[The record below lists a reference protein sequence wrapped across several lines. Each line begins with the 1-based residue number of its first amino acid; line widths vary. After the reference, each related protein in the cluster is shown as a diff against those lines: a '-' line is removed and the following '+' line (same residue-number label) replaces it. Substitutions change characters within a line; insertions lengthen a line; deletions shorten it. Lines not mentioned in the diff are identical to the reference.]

1 MPEVALT
8 IQPHGGPDPGP
19 EEQEQLP
26 YPDLAPVVL
35 GCFKQTSRP
44 RNWCLKVACGPW
56 LRYVSILVILLDCV
70 SLGIYV
76 PGQQRSFKLKLLDSI
91 VVVFFV
97 SEMLSKM
104 FAMGLYGYK
113 GSYLSNPWNRLDLL
127 INLGEFLDFFMD
139 YLGFHLQVSQV
150 LGPLRLISR
159 VASMR
164 DIVSALL
171 IIFPMLANVLFLYMF
186 VVHIFGVIG
195 VQLWAGRMHNRCF
208 LGEDPIAMYNV
219 SLSPYYVTKYGEFQ
233 SFLCSPEDTSGQH
246 CGEVPPYR
254 QNHQTC
260 SLAPPSVVGLTG
272 AGTNACINWNVLYN
286 VCRSGA
292 QNPNNGATNF
302 DNIAYAWISIF
313 QVVTLEGWS
322 NVMFYVMN
330 VHSFWTFLFFI
341 FVAIMGSFI
350 MMNVCAVVIAT
361 QFSDNLEHLRIQQTR
376 REDSAVLVKWL
387 RSKWTGCLAVIRRR
401 ASNRVRCYDDDS
413 RTDDLAVGGH
423 IWGQLRTRLEKVV
436 KSKIFNRLIM
446 FAVLLSIL
454 TLAIEHHNQP
464 NVLTTILHIS
474 DLTFTVIFVVEML
487 LKLMGLK
494 WAYFE
499 DRNNLFDFFI
509 VIISVWETITKADSR
524 LSVLRAFRL
533 LRFGRLLH
541 YLPYLRT
548 QLLVLKK
555 AMEDATSLCMLIL
568 FVIFVFSL
576 VGMHLFG
583 HGLDTQKRINDRKNF
598 DTLLWSMVT
607 VFQIL
612 TEENWNRV
620 MYAIM
625 AASSPWAFIYF
636 VAVIVTGKHILLNI
650 LVGIILK
657 GFQDR
662 RTLGN
667 NHASVTSSPTP
678 EDGSADAN
686 GNEKNRSQNRNQRA
700 LCWCKK
706 REEWSFYALSPQNE
720 FRLFCKRVMS
730 NDLFEYTVLLFIL
743 LNCITI
749 AMERPGIEPGS
760 KERMFLNISGH
771 VFSAVFLVEML
782 FKVLTLGLFFGSE
795 SYCRSAWNVMDG
807 SLVVASLVD
816 IVVSLTPAS
825 HSKML
830 GILKVLRLLRTLR
843 SLRVVKRAPKLK
855 LAVEAL
861 ITALKPVGNILLVCC
876 AFIFFYAILGLQL
889 FKGKFYTCRGEYIE
903 DITNKM
909 DCLSANY
916 RWVQKDFNFDSLPQA
931 LMSLFV
937 MYSKDGWVTLMYD
950 GLDAVGV
957 DQQPVVNH
965 NEWMLVFFISFMIVS
980 FFLLDMF
987 IGVMVDT
994 FRNCQKQQK
1003 LKLAEEARNR
1013 SQRGAGPDVPEVPEE
1028 TPYQA
1033 SYSRLRLSIYTLC
1046 TSKQLDLFMAILIFI
1061 SVLVMAVEHYQQP
1074 LYIKRLTDYS
1084 HYVFTAIL
1092 VIEVLL
1098 KLVAFGGLRFLR
1110 NSWNLMDLVVVL
1122 VSIMSIVLNVMKV
1135 SRQLPINPTILRV
1148 FRVLRLAQVLKAKRI
1163 RVLLTTII
1171 KTLSQVGNICLL
1183 FLFFFSIYAAL
1194 GVEFFGHLECED
1206 DPCLGLNEH
1215 VNFKHFGMALFTL
1228 FLVCTGDNWS
1238 VIMMDTLKQ
1247 CRPGACADYLMWVSP
1262 LYFIA
1267 FVVIAQFVLAN
1278 LVVAVIVQAM
1288 EDSNKEEEVS
1298 GVSAANHVVS
1308 GTSDLVR

>member
-26 YPDLAPVVL
+26 YPDLASVVL

-44 RNWCLKVACGPW
+44 R
-56 LRYVSILVILLDCV
+56 
-70 SLGIYV
+70 
-76 PGQQRSFKLKLLDSI
+76 
-91 VVVFFV
+91 
-97 SEMLSKM
+97 
-104 FAMGLYGYK
+104 
-113 GSYLSNPWNRLDLL
+113 
-127 INLGEFLDFFMD
+127 
-139 YLGFHLQVSQV
+139 
-150 LGPLRLISR
+150 
-159 VASMR
+159 MR

-171 IIFPMLANVLFLYMF
+171 IIFPMLANVLCLYMF

-195 VQLWAGRMHNRCF
+195 VQLWAGRLHNRCF

-260 SLAPPSVVGLTG
+260 SLAPPSVFGLTG

-286 VCRSGA
+286 VCRPGA

-322 NVMFYVMN
+322 NIMFYVMN
-330 VHSFWTFLFFI
+330 VHSFWTLLFFI

-387 RSKWTGCLAVIRRR
+387 RSKWNGCLAVIRRR
-401 ASNRVRCYDDDS
+401 ASNRVRRHDDDS

-474 DLTFTVIFVVEML
+474 DLTFTVIFVVAML
-487 LKLMGLK
+487 LKLMALK

-555 AMEDATSLCMLIL
+555 AMEEAASLCMLIL

-583 HGLDTQKRINDRKNF
+583 HGLDTRKRINDRKNF

-636 VAVIVTGKHILLNI
+636 VAVIVTGKHVLLNI

-662 RTLGN
+662 RTLSE
-667 NHASVTSSPTP
+667 NHACVISSSTLEDGSANSNAENRTLGKNRASVTSSPTP

-686 GNEKNRSQNRNQRA
+686 GDEENRSQNRNQRA
-700 LCWCKK
+700 LRWCKK
-706 REEWSFYALSPQNE
+706 REEWSFYVLSPQNK
-720 FRLFCKRVMS
+720 FRLFCKTVMS
-730 NDLFEYTVLLFIL
+730 HDLFEYTVLLFIL

-816 IVVSLTPAS
+816 IVVLLTPAS

-830 GILKVLRLLRTLR
+830 GIFKVLRLLRTLR
-843 SLRVVKRAPKLK
+843 PLRVVKRAPKLK

-903 DITNKM
+903 DITNKT

-937 MYSKDGWVTLMYD
+937 MYSKDGWVSLMYD

-1013 SQRGAGPDVPEVPEE
+1013 SQPGAGEERKE

-1033 SYSRLRLSIYTLC
+1033 SYSRWRLSIHTLC
-1046 TSKQLDLFMAILIFI
+1046 TSKQLDLFMAVLIFL

-1074 LYIKRLTDYS
+1074 LYIKRLTDYT
-1084 HYVFTAIL
+1084 HYVFTSIL

-1122 VSIMSIVLNVMKV
+1122 VSIMSIVLNVMRV
-1135 SRQLPINPTILRV
+1135 SRHLPINPTILRV

-1183 FLFFFSIYAAL
+1183 FLFFFSIYATL

-1206 DPCLGLNEH
+1206 DLCLGLNEH

-1247 CRPGACADYLMWVSP
+1247 CRRGECADYLMWVSP

-1288 EDSNKEEEVS
+1288 EDSNKKGPHE
-1298 GVSAANHVVS
+1298 NC
-1308 GTSDLVR
+1308 

>member
-1 MPEVALT
+1 
-8 IQPHGGPDPGP
+8 
-19 EEQEQLP
+19 
-26 YPDLAPVVL
+26 
-35 GCFKQTSRP
+35 
-44 RNWCLKVACGPW
+44 
-56 LRYVSILVILLDCV
+56 
-70 SLGIYV
+70 
-76 PGQQRSFKLKLLDSI
+76 
-91 VVVFFV
+91 
-97 SEMLSKM
+97 
-104 FAMGLYGYK
+104 
-113 GSYLSNPWNRLDLL
+113 
-127 INLGEFLDFFMD
+127 MD
-139 YLGFHLQVSQV
+139 YLGLYLQVSQV

-171 IIFPMLANVLFLYMF
+171 IIFPMLANVLCLYMF

-195 VQLWAGRMHNRCF
+195 VQMWAGRLRNRCF
-208 LGEDPIAMYNV
+208 LGEDPTAMYNV
-219 SLSPYYVTKYGEFQ
+219 SLSPYYVTKNNEFQ
-233 SFLCSPEDTSGQH
+233 PFLCSPEGMSGHH
-246 CGEVPPYR
+246 CGEVPPY
-254 QNHQTC
+254 QENDQTC
-260 SLAPPSVVGLTG
+260 SLAPPAPNVFGLTG
-272 AGTNACINWNVLYN
+272 AGPNACVNWNVLYN
-286 VCRSGA
+286 VCRAGA

-302 DNIAYAWISIF
+302 DNIAYAWINIF

-322 NVMFYVMN
+322 NIMFYVMN
-330 VHSFWTFLFFI
+330 VYSFWSFLYFI
-341 FVAIMGSFI
+341 PVAIMGSFI

-361 QFSDNLEHLRIQQTR
+361 QFSDNLEHLRTQPTR

-401 ASNRVRCYDDDS
+401 ASNRVRRHDDDS
-413 RTDDLAVGGH
+413 RADDLTVGGR
-423 IWGQLRTRLEKVV
+423 IWGQLRTSLEKVV
-436 KSKIFNRLIM
+436 KSKIFHRLIM
-446 FAVLLSIL
+446 LAVLLSVL

-464 NVLTTILHIS
+464 NELTNMLQIS

-499 DRNNLFDFFI
+499 DRNHLLDFVL
-509 VIISVWETITKADSR
+509 VIISLWETITKADGR

-555 AMEDATSLCMLIL
+555 AMQEAASLCMLLL

-583 HGLDTQKRINDRKNF
+583 HGLDTRKRINDRKNF

-620 MYAIM
+620 LYTIM

-636 VAVIVTGKHILLNI
+636 VAVIVTGKHVLLNI

-662 RTLGN
+662 RTLDEN
-667 NHASVTSSPTP
+667 LASVTSSSTL
-678 EDGSADAN
+678 EDSSADAN
-686 GNEKNRSQNRNQRA
+686 VDQENRSQNRNQTA
-700 LCWCKK
+700 LRWCKK
-706 REEWSFYALSPQNE
+706 REEWSFYVLSPQNR
-720 FRLFCKRVMS
+720 FRLFCKSVMAH
-730 NDLFEYTVLLFIL
+730 DFFEYTVLVFIL

-749 AMERPGIEPGS
+749 AMERPGIEPAS
-760 KERMFLNISGH
+760 KERMFLTISGYI
-771 VFSAVFLVEML
+771 FSAVFLVEML
-782 FKVLTLGLFFGSE
+782 FKVLTLGLFFGNE

-807 SLVVASLVD
+807 SLVVASLVY
-816 IVVSLTPAS
+816 IVVSLTPES

-843 SLRVVKRAPKLK
+843 PLRVVKRAPKLK

-861 ITALKPVGNILLVCC
+861 ITAVKPVGNILLVCC

-889 FKGKFYTCRGEYIE
+889 FKGKFYTCIGEYID
-903 DITNKM
+903 DITNKT

-916 RWVQKDFNFDSLPQA
+916 RWEQKDFNFDSLPQA

-957 DQQPVVNH
+957 DQQPVINH
-965 NEWMLVFFISFMIVS
+965 NEWMLIFFISFMIVS

-994 FRNCQKQQK
+994 FHNCQKQQK
-1003 LKLAEEARNR
+1003 KLAQEARNR
-1013 SQRGAGPDVPEVPEE
+1013 SQRGAGGERGKRKGLHQQTPFPMCDHLNICICACDGADFSQLSEFPEE
-1028 TPYQA
+1028 RPYQA
-1033 SYSRLRLSIYTLC
+1033 SYSSMRLCIHTLC

-1061 SVLVMAVEHYQQP
+1061 SVLIMAVEHYQQP
-1074 LYIKRLTDYS
+1074 LYIKKLTEYS
-1084 HYVFTAIL
+1084 HYVFTSIL

-1098 KLVAFGGLRFLR
+1098 KLVAFGSLRFLR
-1110 NSWNLMDLVVVL
+1110 NSWNLMDLMVVL
-1122 VSIMSIVLNVMKV
+1122 VSIMSIVLNMMRV
-1135 SRQLPINPTILRV
+1135 SQHIPINPTILRV

-1183 FLFFFSIYAAL
+1183 FLFFFSIYATL
-1194 GVEFFGHLECED
+1194 GVEFFGHLECAED
-1206 DPCLGLNEH
+1206 DLCLGLNEY

-1247 CRPGACADYLMWVSP
+1247 CRPGECAHYLMWVSP
-1262 LYFIA
+1262 IYFIA
-1267 FVVIAQFVLAN
+1267 FVIIAQFVLAN

-1288 EDSNKEEEVS
+1288 EDSNQDEGVS
-1298 GVSAANHVVS
+1298 GVSAAHLAVS
-1308 GTSDLVR
+1308 GTCDPVH

>member
-1 MPEVALT
+1 M
-8 IQPHGGPDPGP
+8 
-19 EEQEQLP
+19 
-26 YPDLAPVVL
+26 
-35 GCFKQTSRP
+35 RP
-44 RNWCLKVACGPW
+44 
-56 LRYVSILVILLDCV
+56 
-70 SLGIYV
+70 
-76 PGQQRSFKLKLLDSI
+76 QLLDSI

-97 SEMLSKM
+97 AEMLGKM
-104 FAMGLYGYK
+104 FAMGLYGHK
-113 GSYLSNPWNRLDLL
+113 ESYLRNRWNRLDLL
-127 INLGEFLDFFMD
+127 INLGEFFDFFMD
-139 YLGFHLQVSQV
+139 YLGLHLQVSQV

-171 IIFPMLANVLFLYMF
+171 IIFPMLANVLCLYMF

-195 VQLWAGRMHNRCF
+195 VQLWAGRLRNRCF
-208 LGEDPIAMYNV
+208 LGEDPTAMYNV

-233 SFLCSPEDTSGQH
+233 PFLCSPEGTSGRH
-246 CGEVPPYR
+246 CSEVPANR
-254 QNHQTC
+254 ENDQTC
-260 SLAPPSVVGLTG
+260 SLAPPAPSVFGFTG
-272 AGTNACINWNVLYN
+272 AGTNACVNWNALYN
-286 VCRSGA
+286 VCRAGA

-302 DNIAYAWISIF
+302 DNIGYAWISIF

-322 NVMFYVMN
+322 DIMFYAMDVY
-330 VHSFWTFLFFI
+330 SFWSFLYFI

-361 QFSDNLEHLRIQQTR
+361 QYSDNMEHLRLQQTR

-401 ASNRVRCYDDDS
+401 ASNRVRRHDDDS
-413 RTDDLAVGGH
+413 RADDLTVGGH
-423 IWGQLRTRLEKVV
+423 IWGLLRTRLEKIV
-436 KSKIFNRLIM
+436 KSKIFDSLIM

-464 NVLTTILHIS
+464 NELTNILQIS
-474 DLTFTVIFVVEML
+474 NLTFTVIFVVEMV

-494 WAYFE
+494 CAYFE
-499 DRNNLFDFFI
+499 DRNNLFDFVI
-509 VIISVWETITKADSR
+509 VIISLWETITKAGGR

-555 AMEDATSLCMLIL
+555 AMQEAASLCMLML
-568 FVIFVFSL
+568 FVIFVFRHVHAPILSAPRVCLETCGRHPPDAHILVTVPPLLLLFLCSL

-583 HGLDTQKRINDRKNF
+583 HGLHTRKIINDRNNF

-612 TEENWNRV
+612 TEEDWNRV
-620 MYAIM
+620 LYTIM
-625 AASSPWAFIYF
+625 AATSPWAFIYF
-636 VAVIVTGKHILLNI
+636 VAVIVTGKHVLLNI
-650 LVGIILK
+650 LVGIVLQ

-662 RTLGN
+662 RILGE
-667 NHASVTSSPTP
+667 NHASVTSVDANAKDENRTHGESPATVTP
-678 EDGSADAN
+678 SPPLEDSSADAN
-686 GNEKNRSQNRNQRA
+686 GDEENRSRNQTA
-700 LCWCKK
+700 LRWCKK
-706 REEWSFYALSPQNE
+706 REDWSLYLLSPQNR
-720 FRLFCKRVMS
+720 FRLFCKSVMS
-730 NDLFEYTVLLFIL
+730 NNSFEYTVLLFIL

-749 AMERPGIEPGS
+749 AMERPGIESAS
-760 KERMFLNISGH
+760 KERMFLNISGY

-795 SYCRSAWNVMDG
+795 SYCRSAWNVVDG

-816 IVVSLTPAS
+816 IVVSMTPAS

-843 SLRVVKRAPKLK
+843 PLRVVKRAPKLK

-861 ITALKPVGNILLVCC
+861 ITAVKPVGNILLVCC

-889 FKGKFYTCRGEYIE
+889 FKGKFYTCRGEYID
-903 DITNKM
+903 DINNKT

-916 RWVQKDFNFDSLPQA
+916 RWEQKDFNFDSLPQA

-957 DQQPVVNH
+957 DQQPVINH
-965 NEWMLVFFISFMIVS
+965 NEWMLLFFISFMIVS

-994 FRNCQKQQK
+994 FHDCQKQQK
-1003 LKLAEEARNR
+1003 KLAEEAKNR
-1013 SQRGAGPDVPEVPEE
+1013 SQCGAGAPGEAEVPQQ

-1033 SYSRLRLSIYTLC
+1033 SYSRMRLSIHTLC
-1046 TSKQLDLFMAILIFI
+1046 TSHQLDLFMAVLIFI
-1061 SVLVMAVEHYQQP
+1061 SVLIMAVEHYQQP
-1074 LYIKRLTDYS
+1074 LYIKKLTEYS
-1084 HYVFTAIL
+1084 HYVFTSIL

-1098 KLVAFGGLRFLR
+1098 KLVAFGVLRFLR
-1110 NSWNLMDLVVVL
+1110 NSWNFMDLVVVL
-1122 VSIMSIVLNVMKV
+1122 LSIMSIVLNRMRV
-1135 SRQLPINPTILRV
+1135 SQHIPINPTILRV
-1148 FRVLRLAQVLKAKRI
+1148 SRVLRLAQVLKAKRI

-1183 FLFFFSIYAAL
+1183 FLFFFSIYATL
-1194 GVEFFGHLECED
+1194 GVEFFGQLECAED
-1206 DPCLGLNEH
+1206 DLCLGLNEY

-1247 CRPGACADYLMWVSP
+1247 CRPGECSHYLMWVSP
-1262 LYFIA
+1262 IYFIA

-1288 EDSNKEEEVS
+1288 EDSNQEEASS
-1298 GVSAANHVVS
+1298 GVSASNPVDS
-1308 GTSDLVR
+1308 GTSDPIY